1 VTHRF
6 WPAVSGRWGI
16 DPKLPRKLEDVL
28 DYFLPEAGA
37 PSSVLRSNAHPGD
50 EPKRTNRPH
59 SDWNPGSTPA
69 PRTRAERPAALPI
82 IALPIG
88 DRDVVHAAFAWN
100 LVVEVAR
107 LGANATLIAPAD
119 SAATSLWPPSG
130 RGPVGAQLELV
141 HATNLRELNRAAL
154 DTAVSRAADAK
165 NGGVILAR
173 VPPAWLNGASEGRAL
188 LRWVLLFA
196 ATEPE
201 GLRET
206 YRLAKRVVRV
216 GPTPRIGITI
226 HGARRIE
233 DAERAFSRLADTAQR
248 HLGHSVVS
256 YGLLVDDLHIYRAIV
271 AHRPIGLEHPQ
282 SRAARAL
289 RDVAGLLLDDA
300 QDHAL
305 G

>member
-1 VTHRF
+1 VPRTSVQ
-6 WPAVSGRWGI
+6 PGE
-16 DPKLPRKLEDVL
+16 DPQ
-28 DYFLPEAGA
+28 
-37 PSSVLRSNAHPGD
+37 
-50 EPKRTNRPH
+50 RTNHSHTRNDHSRSQGDQSQSRTNHPH
-59 SDWNPGSTPA
+59 SDWNPGSNPNS
-69 PRTRAERPAALPI
+69 RVRAERPAALPI

-107 LGANATLIAPAD
+107 LGASATLLAPAD
-119 SAATSLWPPSG
+119 PAAASLWPPSG
-130 RGPVGAQLELV
+130 RGPIGAELKLV
-141 HATNLRELNRAAL
+141 RAANLRELNRAAL
-154 DTAVSRAADAK
+154 DAAVSRAAEAK

-173 VPPAWLNGASEGRAL
+173 VPPEWLNGASDGRAL

-196 ATEPE
+196 GTESKDLRAT
-201 GLRET
+201 
-206 YRLAKRVVRV
+206 YALAKRIVRI
-216 GPTPRIGITI
+216 GPASRIGITI

-233 DAERAFSRLADTAQR
+233 EAEHAFSRLADTAHR

-289 RDVAGLLLDDA
+289 RDVAQLLLDDA
-300 QDHAL
+300 QEPRL

>member
-1 VTHRF
+1 M
-6 WPAVSGRWGI
+6 AGRWGI
-16 DPKLPRKLEDVL
+16 DPKVPRKLEDVL
-28 DYFLPEAGA
+28 DYFLPGVGA
-37 PSSVLRSNAHPGD
+37 PASVLSANARPGED
-50 EPKRTNRPH
+50 PKRTSLSH
-59 SDWNPGSTPA
+59 SESNPGSNPV
-69 PRTRAERPAALPI
+69 PWTRAERPAALPI

-100 LVVEVAR
+100 LVVEAAR
-107 LGANATLIAPAD
+107 LGANATLLAPAD
-119 SAATSLWPPSG
+119 PAAASLWPPSG
-130 RGPVGAQLELV
+130 RGPVGAKLELV
-141 HATNLRELNRAAL
+141 RAANLRELNRAAL
-154 DTAVSRAADAK
+154 DAAVSRAADAK

-196 ATEPE
+196 ATESE
-201 GLRET
+201 DLRET
-206 YRLAKRVVRV
+206 YRLAKRIVRV
-216 GPTPRIGITI
+216 SPTPRIGITI

-233 DAERAFSRLADTAQR
+233 EAERAFSRLADTAQR

-289 RDVAGLLLDDA
+289 RDVARLLLDDA